1 MNWYPEMLF
10 LAVQKRIGAFVGLS
24 ASKASQKMAWVI
36 SMTHINIKTYCNLSE
51 TKKKIQFIWN
61 YVTAQQ
67 FYYYLI

>member
-1 MNWYPEMLF
+1 
-10 LAVQKRIGAFVGLS
+10 
-24 ASKASQKMAWVI
+24 
-36 SMTHINIKTYCNLSE
+36 MTHINIKTYCNLSE